1 MAGRRWLKW
10 LTTPPTESIQTRM
23 KWWRERAHSSFW
35 HKKNQTS
42 TWLRGGGFT
51 EEGISRG
58 GATAHQEK
66 HPFKSDRKHDFRHQG
81 FPANMFVVE
90 TAAEATQT
98 RIPAGV
104 WPLCVAKLSLPPYG
118 LQTVGGEKNKNKRE
132 RVTLTSWWPAAGQG
146 VMGEKSEKGGKQWHT
161 GGTYPGVKQQ
171 PRGGRSLSGK
181 MSRGDRRGK
190 YYLLFHKPGLLLSCY
205 SSQNTINLCTL
216 ISKIQVKA

>member
-10 LTTPPTESIQTRM
+10 LTTPPTE
-23 KWWRERAHSSFW
+23 HSDKNEVMTWACSFQFLTQE
-35 HKKNQTS
+35 KSNQYLVEG
-42 TWLRGGGFT
+42 WGIHRGGG
-51 EEGISRG
+51 IKG

-118 LQTVGGEKNKNKRE
+118 LQTVGGEKKKIKERE
-132 RVTLTSWWPAAGQG
+132 WLWLRGGQQLAMG
-146 VMGEKSEKGGKQWHT
+146 VMGEKSEKGGKAVTHWRHI
-161 GGTYPGVKQQ
+161 PW
-171 PRGGRSLSGK
+171 R
-181 MSRGDRRGK
+181 
-190 YYLLFHKPGLLLSCY
+190 
-205 SSQNTINLCTL
+205 
-216 ISKIQVKA
+216 